1 MPVLVVHQSIG
12 DAVVTAFASAMSLL
26 LGGIPR
32 IIAFLVI
39 LIVGWII
46 AAIVSRVITSV
57 LHAVKFNDM
66 AQRSGLA
73 GFVRDMGVT
82 TDASGALAGIVKWF
96 IRLIFL
102 VAAFDA
108 LGLPAVSAVL
118 QQFLLWI
125 PNLIVA
131 LVVLVI
137 GGLLAKALSS
147 VVRGA
152 SAEAQLGNPDL
163 MANIARI
170 AVMAFA
176 IIIAVNQIGIASTL
190 VNTLFMGFVAMF
202 VIAFG
207 LAFGLGGRDVAA
219 QITQKWY
226 AQSQQA
232 APKMSRAASAAQGQA
247 QATMNQVTP
256 VGGDANVGRTNQ
268 DGSVT
273 VEQRRTTRS

>member
-1 MPVLVVHQSIG
+1 MVLLAVHQDVG
-12 DAVVTAFASAMSLL
+12 DAVVTAFSYAISLL
-26 LGGIPR
+26 LGGIPK
-32 IIAFLVI
+32 IIAFLLI

-46 AAIVSRVITSV
+46 ASIVAKVITSV

-66 AQRSGLA
+66 AERSGLA
-73 GFVRDMGVT
+73 GFVTDMGVD
-82 TDASGALAGIVKWF
+82 TDSSGVLAGIVKWF

-137 GGLLAKALSS
+137 GGLLAKALASI
-147 VVRGA
+147 VRGA
-152 SAEAQLGNPDL
+152 TAEAQLGNPDL

-190 VNTLFMGFVAMF
+190 VNTLFMGFVATF

-219 QITQKWY
+219 QITQNWY
-226 AQSQQA
+226 SKSQSA
-232 APKMSRAASAAQGQA
+232 APKVAQAASAAGNQA
-247 QATMNQVTP
+247 EQTKNGVA
-256 VGGDANVGRTNQ
+256 ANREGVSSRPA
-268 DGSVT
+268 
-273 VEQRRTTRS
+273 